1 LADKKGG
8 ESGMGNEKI
17 KCGKCGRENWVDPF
31 KTTSCEKCGAPIKG
45 TKAK

>member
-1 LADKKGG
+1 MAK
-8 ESGMGNEKI
+8 EKI

-31 KTTSCEKCGAPIKG
+31 KTTSCEKCGAPIRG